1 MGVYINE
8 SNPEIVKSMSKNPII
23 FACANPDPE
32 IKPELIQYALNYL
45 LIHKW
50 TCLLNIPWLLID
62 ANLFDQFFWL
72 KKTLKFLGFYSHGV
86 WKSKHR

>member
-1 MGVYINE
+1 MMKK
-8 SNPEIVKSMSKNPII
+8 P
-23 FACANPDPE
+23 

-72 KKTLKFLGFYSHGV
+72 K
-86 WKSKHR
+86 